1 MLLKRPPSLKAR
13 INAKK
18 SLRRRPPRLK
28 LLRLPK
34 RVESRSSR
42 LLKMVKRRRTRR
54 KKTRAKLLTSETEV
68 PTRNFIL
75 GTRPLQK

>member
-1 MLLKRPPSLKAR
+1 MLLRSPPSLKAR

-18 SLRRRPPRLK
+18 SLRRRPPKLK